1 MAKFSK
7 SGWSSDFNS
16 RNFTGD
22 QLERYLDRERES
34 MSGMYVQSRS
44 ANIHWK
50 VSLVCPSCGK
60 KRLSFDFVF
69 CPMCGRNLPQ

>member
-34 MSGMYVQSRS
+34 MSG
-44 ANIHWK
+44 I
-50 VSLVCPSCGK
+50 LV
-60 KRLSFDFVF
+60 FDSKNRV
-69 CPMCGRNLPQ
+69 R